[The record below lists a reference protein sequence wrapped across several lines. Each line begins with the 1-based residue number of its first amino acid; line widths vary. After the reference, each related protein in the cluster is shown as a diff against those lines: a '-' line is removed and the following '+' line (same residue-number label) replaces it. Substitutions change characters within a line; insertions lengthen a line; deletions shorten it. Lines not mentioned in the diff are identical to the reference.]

1 MKLISIKQAYS
12 KTFKTLDLDD
22 DWISIFG
29 EVEKTGR
36 WTIYGREKHGK
47 TITMF
52 MLAKMLSTHGKIA
65 CVLAEEGIS
74 KNVID
79 TMKRT
84 GIDDRNRQIGVT
96 GYESWEELE
105 KRIAK
110 RQSAWCWIIDNI
122 TVYKDEASKKQLL
135 EMARKFENDKLI
147 IFLAHEER
155 KEPEGA
161 IARLWKK
168 LSQIIIRVEG
178 LVAEVSG
185 RCPGGQIIINEEKA
199 NIYWGT
205 EKTMTK

>member
-1 MKLISIKQAYS
+1 MRLLSIKQAYS
-12 KTFKTLDLDD
+12 KQFKTLDLDD
-22 DWISIFG
+22 EWKSIFG

-36 WTIYGREKHGK
+36 WIVYGKEKHGK
-47 TITMF
+47 TITAF
-52 MLAKMLSTHGKIA
+52 MLAKMLSEHGKVA
-65 CVLAEEGIS
+65 CVLAEEGLS
-74 KNVID
+74 KNVIE
-79 TMKRT
+79 TMHRV
-84 GIDDRNRQIGVT
+84 GISDSNRRIGVT
-96 GYESWEELE
+96 GYESFEDLE

-110 RQSAWCWIIDNI
+110 RQSAWCWIVDNI

-135 EMARKFENDKLI
+135 EFYRKFEHDKLI